1 MEENTQNLMN
11 FGNFFNIFDFYLV
24 QVVKIHIKSRAC
36 SGKDLGFVG
45 SIFNIE
51 ATRAANQD
59 PDDPIKRHLR
69 LKVNYH
75 PEAITLKKESDNIRG
90 KGHRI
95 PLQGG
100 FVKMSYFIFWV
111 KIRSFEVVFV
121 VILRR
126 FWVKTCHLRS
136 LWV

>member
-1 MEENTQNLMN
+1 MDKNPQNVMN
-11 FGNFFNIFDFYLV
+11 FGNFFNFYLV
-24 QVVKIHIKSRAC
+24 QVVKIYIKLRAC

-95 PLQGG
+95 PLQILNKAQCKKIEIKLSSRISG
-100 FVKMSYFIFWV
+100 FFAQNQV
-111 KIRSFEVVFV
+111 KIVRK
-121 VILRR
+121 ILLNIR
-126 FWVKTCHLRS
+126 
-136 LWV
+136 